1 MEKDLQTAEVVELG
15 DAKELTQ
22 GINVP
27 DLGEENPDFLYRE

>member
-22 GINVP
+22 GLDVTE
-27 DLGEENPDFLYRE
+27 LHEENLDFIYRE